1 MPSSN
6 TEKYYWLNNHSRLY
20 LERGYLEEGVTPEKR
35 ISQIALNAETILGI
49 EGFATKFED
58 YMSKGF
64 YSLSTPVWT
73 NFGNKRG
80 LPVSCF
86 NSHISDK
93 MEEILY
99 KAAEVGIMSKHG
111 GGTSGY
117 FGDLRSRGTKISVG
131 GESSGP
137 VHFMELFDTIADV
150 ISQGSAR
157 RGSFAAYLPIEHP
170 DIQEFLQ
177 IRSDGH
183 PIQNMSI
190 GVTVTDAWMK
200 SMTEGNKEKRG
211 IWSKVIQKRFE
222 TGYPYIFFTDNVN
235 KVAPKVYKDKGRKIN
250 ASNLCSEIMLS
261 SNENESFVCVLSSLN
276 LLHWEEIQK
285 TDAVQTMIYF
295 LDAVNE
301 EFVHKTIGMKF
312 MEHPHNFAKNQ
323 RALGLGVLG
332 WHSLL
337 QSKSIAFESLEAKLL
352 NTSIWQTIRSRA
364 DEATEWL
371 ASKFGEPEMLKG
383 TGRRNVT
390 TLAVAPTTS
399 SSFIL
404 GQVSPSIEPLN
415 SNYFVKKLAKG
426 SFTYKNPYLKDVLK
440 KYDKNDEETW
450 KSILVHGGSV
460 QHLKFLNDSE
470 RDIFKTFGELS
481 QKEILIQAATRQKYI
496 DQGQSINI
504 MVHPKTPAKE
514 VNQLM
519 IFAWEQ
525 GIKTLYYQRGTHP
538 AQELSRNLLN
548 CASCEG

>member
-1 MPSSN
+1 MSSSN

-235 KVAPKVYKDKGRKIN
+235 KVAPKVYKEKGRKIN
-250 ASNLCSEIMLS
+250 ASNLCS
-261 SNENESFVCVLSSLN
+261 
-276 LLHWEEIQK
+276 
-285 TDAVQTMIYF
+285 
-295 LDAVNE
+295 
-301 EFVHKTIGMKF
+301 
-312 MEHPHNFAKNQ
+312 
-323 RALGLGVLG
+323 
-332 WHSLL
+332 
-337 QSKSIAFESLEAKLL
+337 
-352 NTSIWQTIRSRA
+352 
-364 DEATEWL
+364 
-371 ASKFGEPEMLKG
+371 
-383 TGRRNVT
+383 
-390 TLAVAPTTS
+390 
-399 SSFIL
+399 
-404 GQVSPSIEPLN
+404 
-415 SNYFVKKLAKG
+415 
-426 SFTYKNPYLKDVLK
+426 
-440 KYDKNDEETW
+440 
-450 KSILVHGGSV
+450 
-460 QHLKFLNDSE
+460 
-470 RDIFKTFGELS
+470 
-481 QKEILIQAATRQKYI
+481 
-496 DQGQSINI
+496 
-504 MVHPKTPAKE
+504 
-514 VNQLM
+514 
-519 IFAWEQ
+519 
-525 GIKTLYYQRGTHP
+525 
-538 AQELSRNLLN
+538 
-548 CASCEG
+548 